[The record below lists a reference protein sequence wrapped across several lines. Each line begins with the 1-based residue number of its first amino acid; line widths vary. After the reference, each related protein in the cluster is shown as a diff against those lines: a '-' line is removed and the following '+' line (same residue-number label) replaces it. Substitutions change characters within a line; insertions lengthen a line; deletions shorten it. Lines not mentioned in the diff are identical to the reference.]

1 MLSLSPNRTNTIVK
15 TETWTDP
22 TVIPPYILILSEDTE
37 GNFIIYDPKEN
48 NKIVFASSDYEEARI
63 WLLEDEYEKVGDSEC

>member
-37 GNFIIYDPKEN
+37 GNFIIYVPRKTI
-48 NKIVFASSDYEEARI
+48 KSF
-63 WLLEDEYEKVGDSEC
+63 LLVQTMKRRESGY

>member
-15 TETWTDP
+15 TETWTDST
-22 TVIPPYILILSEDTE
+22 TVPPYILILSGDTE

-48 NKIVFASSDYEEARI
+48 NKIVFASSDYEEARL
-63 WLLEDEYEKVGDSEC
+63 WLLEDEYERVRDS